1 MAPVS
6 KIWTICFRIWIYS
19 ISENCPELIFGSG
32 RFIVWQ
38 IYYQSTGN
46 EVKAQ
51 RASGKAS

>member
-51 RASGKAS
+51 